1 MQSLP
6 DAGITKVVGLI
17 EVLHDHGSEDETVKL
32 AEYLQLDLDA
42 LLPVVEAGEMLGMIT
57 VSGGKIKLTETGS
70 SLIGNKISDRKATI
84 GKKVALLEP
93 FKKLLEIL
101 KTKKN
106 GRIQKKALQKILRQ
120 DLPRESA
127 DKTLSKLIEW
137 GRHVDLIGYESDSEE
152 LYLANP

>member
-1 MQSLP
+1 MMSLP

-32 AEYLQLDLDA
+32 AEYLQLDLDT
-42 LLPVVEAGEMLGMIT
+42 LLPVVEAGEMLGFIT
-57 VSGGKIKLTETGS
+57 ISGGKIKLTEIGI
-70 SLIGNKISDRKATI
+70 SLIGNKISERKAVI
-84 GKKVALLEP
+84 GKKVVLLEP
-93 FKKLLEIL
+93 FKKLLELL

-106 GRIQKKALQKILRQ
+106 GRIQKKTIQKILRQ
-120 DLPRESA
+120 ELPREQA

-137 GRHVDLIGYESDSEE
+137 GRHVDLIGYEADSEE